1 MQGIYVLVIRL
12 DDDISLQVGAL
23 GKRKFKKGLYAYVGS
38 AQISVEKRVARHLRR
53 QKRLFWHIDYLLN
66 CKSVEVIEVL
76 SRKAKKAEECKVAK
90 VLDEQNEPI
99 MGFGCSDC
107 RCATHLFRLNSYPI
121 SFQEV
126 PSLIIKKYNI

>member
-1 MQGIYVLVIRL
+1 MKGVYVLIIKI
-12 DDDISLQVGAL
+12 DKTISVAAGAL
-23 GKRKFKKGLYAYVGS
+23 GMRAFPEGLYAYVGS
-38 AQISVEKRVARHLRR
+38 AQNNLELRVKRH
-53 QKRLFWHIDYLLN
+53 QSSEKRLFWHIDYLLN
-66 CKSVEVIEVL
+66 CKSAEVIEVL

-126 PSLIIKKYNI
+126 PLPDH